1 MTEVSKQEKRQN
13 PAERLLRERQSNREA
28 LVAMLYEYRMAGH
41 EDASFGKKT
50 LENFDLVSGAK
61 DYALGHLPEIIDQLE
76 DIDRCIEENLRG
88 WSLHR
93 LAKVDRAILEV
104 AVYEM
109 LFIPSIP
116 HQVSINEALEIAKRF
131 SNQESARFINGVLA
145 SVYRSLE
152 GEKS

>member
-1 MTEVSKQEKRQN
+1 MTEVSKHEKKEN
-13 PAERLLRERQSNREA
+13 PANKLLQERQSNREA
-28 LVAMLYEYRMAGH
+28 LVAMLYEYRLAGH
-41 EDASFGKKT
+41 DDASFGEKT
-50 LENFDLVSGAK
+50 LENFNLIAGK
-61 DYALGHLPEIIDQLE
+61 RDYALGHLPEIIERLE

-93 LAKVDRAILEV
+93 LARVDRAILEV

-152 GEKS
+152 GELS